1 MANLFVN
8 LPAPAAN
15 GAGAAVDVSAFGKTK
30 SIVCGGGF
38 VATVNVE
45 YSTDA
50 AGAGPWAP
58 LATFLQAGN
67 LTIDVAAH
75 WMRAVTSSYQSGAP
89 NVDVGSSDAGSLFA
103 LLPAAGTPVDVSA
116 LPLLKTVVSPSGFA
130 GNVEVSED
138 GISWAQIFSFQ
149 NGGAVTRSVVAQF
162 ARVTGGADV
171 WMGGANDVA
180 GGGGSTTLAVKD
192 EGSAIGSFTTMNF
205 VGAGVT
211 AANAGGGQVDVTIPG
226 GGGAASQL
234 LSIYGDGSFGDHT
247 TAGDEAWTTA
257 AVPGSPTIPVSAPI
271 PFAFFNDLTISP
283 GDSVAVGDLVGAE
296 GSNPAVVVFVKGT
309 LTIGAGAR
317 IHANGGNAP
326 GGGLNPFGNPG
337 GAGRR
342 AILDSIDGGGGGNG
356 GGTLSGVTGQPGAG
370 GPSRPAKATA
380 TMIGGKGG
388 DTTFQLVPAS
398 GGPGGVCEAD
408 SSWPY
413 SLSQAITIASILYAI
428 GGGNGGGGGAGAGSG
443 GFGGGGGGGA
453 GTLVIFARNIVAP
466 AGSLQAIGGDGGT
479 GASSENI
486 PGAGGG
492 GGTGGTIVVVTEN
505 TTIAGVTDVSGGA
518 GGAGAGFPQ
527 SPGFPGGPGEAI
539 GFNPTLAAQIP
550 V

>member
-1 MANLFVN
+1 MGNLFVN

-15 GAGAAVDVSAFGKTK
+15 GAGAPVDVSAFGKTK

-38 VATVNVE
+38 AATVNVE
-45 YSTDA
+45 YSTDDV
-50 AGAGPWAP
+50 GAGPWAP

-75 WMRAVTSSYQSGAP
+75 WMRAVTSSYQGGAP

-116 LPLLKTVVSPSGFA
+116 LPLLKTVVAPSGFA

-149 NGGAVTRSVVAQF
+149 NGGAVTRSVVARF
-162 ARVTGGADV
+162 ARVSGGSDVWIGGAGD
-171 WMGGANDVA
+171 A
-180 GGGGSTTLAVKD
+180 GS
-192 EGSAIGSFTTMNF
+192 
-205 VGAGVT
+205 
-211 AANAGGGQVDVTIPG
+211 
-226 GGGAASQL
+226 GGGAASAV
-234 LSIYGDGSFGDHT
+234 LSLYGDGSFGDHA
-247 TAGDEAWTTA
+247 TAGDETWTTA
-257 AVPGSPTIPVSAPI
+257 AVPGSPTIPGGSPI
-271 PFAFFNDLTISP
+271 PFAFFNDLTVGP
-283 GDSVAVGDLVGAE
+283 GNSVAVGDLQGEGAP
-296 GSNPAVVVFVKGT
+296 GAVVIFVKGT

-326 GGGLNPFGNPG
+326 VGGLNPFGNPG

-342 AILDSIDGGGGGNG
+342 AIIDSIDGGSGGAG
-356 GGTLSGVTGQPGAG
+356 GGTLSGVAGVAGNGGA
-370 GPSRPAKATA
+370 SRPAKATA
-380 TMIGGKGG
+380 TMVGGKGG
-388 DTTFQLVPAS
+388 DTTFQLVPAV

-408 SSWPY
+408 PSWPY
-413 SLSQAITIASILYAI
+413 SLSHAISIASILYAI
-428 GGGNGGGGGAGAGSG
+428 GGGNGGGGGAGAGAG

-466 AGSLQAIGGDGGT
+466 AGSLQAIGGDGWT
-479 GASSENI
+479 GRSSENI

-505 TTIAGVTDVSGGA
+505 ATLAGVTDVRGGA
-518 GGAGAGFPQ
+518 GGAGDGFPQ